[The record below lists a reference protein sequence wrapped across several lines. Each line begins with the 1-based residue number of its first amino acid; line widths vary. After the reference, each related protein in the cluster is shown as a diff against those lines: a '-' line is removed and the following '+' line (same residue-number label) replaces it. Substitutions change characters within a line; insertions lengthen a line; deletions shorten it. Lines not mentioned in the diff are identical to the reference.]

1 MIAFDE
7 QVFNILVE
15 CPALDKYGNLHRRG
29 QEEVSETES
38 PTEEDHTPTESEET
52 PESES
57 ETETDGIND

>member
-1 MIAFDE
+1 M
-7 QVFNILVE
+7 VE

-52 PESES
+52 PEESES
-57 ETETDGIND
+57 ETDGIND